1 MPVFPVEVKRGHALP
16 SCFSSYTISKD
27 TVHGLFNAIF
37 FIVDVFFF
45 CWGFKF
51 FFFFL
56 LFRAVLTAHG
66 SCQVGAELE
75 L

>member
-37 FIVDVFFF
+37 FIVDVFF
-45 CWGFKF
+45 
-51 FFFFL
+51 L
-56 LFRAVLTAHG
+56 LG
-66 SCQVGAELE
+66 I
-75 L
+75 